1 VRPHDLLRLADGA
14 GISYEGPVPAWVPSS
29 LARAPWV
36 VVRRAP
42 TIAGLVPVGVRG
54 LTRPER
60 LAAFLSSTAVATR
73 VTPEGLA
80 AARGWR
86 HAFRARNA
94 CRLGALRVLDA
105 VDELFTFLGLAWG
118 PTGSV
123 GFELATGVAVA
134 GPASDLDV
142 VVRAPEPWSL
152 ARTRELVDDLARL
165 PVRVDTQLDTPTGA
179 VALAEYARGG
189 RVLLRTPDGP
199 KLVDDPWRHTATD
212 TLTA

>member
-1 VRPHDLLRLADGA
+1 MRPHDLLHLADGA
-14 GISYEGPVPAWVPSS
+14 GMRYEEPVPAWVPAS

-54 LTRPER
+54 RTRPER
-60 LAAFLSSTAVATR
+60 LAAFLAPTAIAAR
-73 VTPEGLA
+73 VTPEDLA
-80 AARGWR
+80 AAQGWR

-94 CRLGALRVLDA
+94 CWLGALRVLDA
-105 VDELFTFLGLAWG
+105 IDELFTFLGLAWG

-123 GFELATGVAVA
+123 GFELATGVAAA

-142 VVRAPEPWSL
+142 IVRASEPWSL
-152 ARTRELVDDLARL
+152 ARARELVDDLARL

-199 KLVDDPWRHTATD
+199 KLVDDPWRRAATD

>member
-1 VRPHDLLRLADGA
+1 MRSHDLLRLAKGA
-14 GISYEGPVPAWVPSS
+14 ELRYEEPVPAWVPTS

-42 TIAGLVPVGVRG
+42 TINGLVPVGVRG
-54 LTRPER
+54 RTRPER
-60 LAAFLSSTAVATR
+60 LAAFLAPTAAAAR
-73 VTPEGLA
+73 VTPDDLA

-86 HAFRARNA
+86 HAFRTHW
-94 CRLGALRVLDA
+94 LGALRVLDA
-105 VDELFTFLGLAWG
+105 VDELFSSLGLAWG

-142 VVRAPEPWSL
+142 VVRTPEPWPL
-152 ARTRELVDDLARL
+152 DRARELADDLARL

-179 VALAEYARGG
+179 VALAEYACGG
-189 RVLLRTPDGP
+189 QVLLRTPDGP
-199 KLVDDPWRHTATD
+199 RLVNDPWRHATIDARTA
-212 TLTA
+212 

>member
-1 VRPHDLLRLADGA
+1 MRPHDLLRLADGA
-14 GISYEGPVPAWVPSS
+14 GMRYEGPVPAWVPAS

-54 LTRPER
+54 RTRPER
-60 LAAFLSSTAVATR
+60 LAAFLAPTAAAAR

-86 HAFRARNA
+86 HAFRTRG
-94 CRLGALRVLDA
+94 LGALRVLDA
-105 VDELFTFLGLAWG
+105 VDELFSSLSLAWG

-134 GPASDLDV
+134 GPTSDLDV
-142 VVRAPEPWSL
+142 VVRTPEPWSL
-152 ARTRELVDDLARL
+152 ARARKLADDLARL

-179 VALAEYARGG
+179 VALAECARGG
-189 RVLLRTPDGP
+189 QVLLRTPDGP
-199 KLVDDPWRHTATD
+199 KLVNDPWYHAATD
-212 TLTA
+212 TLSA

>member
-1 VRPHDLLRLADGA
+1 MRPHDLIRLADGA
-14 GISYEGPVPAWVPSS
+14 GIRHEGQVPAWVPVS

-42 TIAGLVPVGVRG
+42 TKAGLVPVGVRG
-54 LTRPER
+54 CTRPER
-60 LAAFLSSTAVATR
+60 FAAFLAPTAVAAR
-73 VTPEGLA
+73 VSPEGLA
-80 AARGWR
+80 GTRGWR
-86 HAFRARNA
+86 HAFHTRWPGAVRA
-94 CRLGALRVLDA
+94 LDA
-105 VDELFTFLGLAWG
+105 LDELFTFLGLAWG

-123 GFELATGVAVA
+123 GFELATGTAVV

-142 VVRAPEPWSL
+142 VVRAPEPWSF
-152 ARTRELVDDLARL
+152 ARARELADNLARL
-165 PVRVDTQLDTPTGA
+165 PVRVDTQLDTPSGA

-199 KLVDDPWRHTATD
+199 KLTNDPWGHGATD

>member
-14 GISYEGPVPAWVPSS
+14 GIRYEGPVPAWVPAA

-54 LTRPER
+54 RTRAER
-60 LAAFLSSTAVATR
+60 LATFLAPTATAAR

-86 HAFRARNA
+86 HAFRTRWPSAV
-94 CRLGALRVLDA
+94 RVLDA

-123 GFELATGVAVA
+123 GFELATGAAVA
-134 GPASDLDV
+134 GPASDVDV
-142 VVRAPEPWSL
+142 VVRAPGPWSF
-152 ARTRELVDDLARL
+152 ARARELADDLARL
-165 PVRVDTQLDTPTGA
+165 PVRVDTQLDTPSGA

-199 KLVDDPWRHTATD
+199 KLVDDPWRHGATD
-212 TLTA
+212 TLSA

>member
-1 VRPHDLLRLADGA
+1 VERVRPHDLLRLADGA
-14 GISYEGPVPAWVPSS
+14 GIRYEGPVPAWVPAS
-29 LARAPWV
+29 LARVPWV
-36 VVRRAP
+36 VVRRSP

-54 LTRPER
+54 RTRPER
-60 LAAFLSSTAVATR
+60 LATFLAPTAVAAR

-86 HAFRARNA
+86 HAFRTRWV
-94 CRLGALRVLDA
+94 GALRVLDA
-105 VDELFTFLGLAWG
+105 VDELFTFPGLAWG

-152 ARTRELVDDLARL
+152 DRARELVEDLTRL
-165 PVRVDTQLDTPTGA
+165 PVRIDTQLDTPTGA

-199 KLVDDPWRHTATD
+199 RLVNDPWRHADDRRTA
-212 TLTA
+212 

>member
-14 GISYEGPVPAWVPSS
+14 GIRHEGPVPAWVTAS

-42 TIAGLVPVGVRG
+42 TQAGLVPVGVRG
-54 LTRPER
+54 RTRAER
-60 LAAFLSSTAVATR
+60 LAAFLAPTAAAAR
-73 VTPEGLA
+73 VSPEGLA

-86 HAFRARNA
+86 HAFRARW
-94 CRLGALRVLDA
+94 LGALHVLDA
-105 VDELFTFLGLAWG
+105 VDELLTSLGLAWG

-134 GPASDLDV
+134 DPASDLDV
-142 VVRAPEPWSL
+142 IVRAPEPWSF
-152 ARTRELVDDLARL
+152 ARARELADDLARL
-165 PVRVDTQLDTPTGA
+165 PVRVDTQLDTPSGA

-199 KLVDDPWRHTATD
+199 KLVNDPWRHGATD

>member
-1 VRPHDLLRLADGA
+1 MRPHDLIRLADGA
-14 GISYEGPVPAWVPSS
+14 GIRHEGQVPAWVPVS

-36 VVRRAP
+36 VVRRARTP
-42 TIAGLVPVGVRG
+42 SALIPVGVRG
-54 LTRPER
+54 STRSER
-60 LAAFLSSTAVATR
+60 LAAFLSPTDVAAR
-73 VTPEGLA
+73 VSPEGLA

-105 VDELFTFLGLAWG
+105 VDELFTSLGLAWG

-123 GFELATGVAVA
+123 GFDLATGAAVA
-134 GPASDLDV
+134 GPTSDLDV
-142 VVRAPEPWSL
+142 VVRAPEPWSRARARKL
-152 ARTRELVDDLARL
+152 ADDLARR
-165 PVRVDTQLDTPTGA
+165 PVRVDTQLDTPSGA

-199 KLVDDPWRHTATD
+199 KLVNDPWHRAATD
-212 TLTA
+212 TLSA